1 MNAIVPPVT
10 QRAALLSGLDHAQ
23 AHAGRPDYRLRN
35 FDSFPIAALL
45 KKSAPDVYKQCEDM
59 MARTRDYAERHLHGR
74 VAHWD
79 MLAGED
85 HNFVPWDAIDG
96 GLKYG
101 FLGMALPR
109 PFGGGGIGPL
119 EAAVFS
125 EELGAADPGVFVI
138 YGAHILAMGLV
149 LASLDMPLLHFL
161 AREIVEPEKQGRAT
175 LLALAHTEPGG
186 GSDVEDGEDIKT
198 AKLGSR
204 FEKVPGGFRVN
215 ARKVFISNGA
225 IARYYVLTAW
235 GDLHNPTETTR
246 FFIIPRET
254 PGVSM
259 GRVEHKMGQRLCGAA
274 EIICE
279 DVFVPEHMSRLMDPD
294 RDIDT
299 VLTLT
304 RGPVGGLSTGI
315 IRSTLERTLAYV
327 GQQQANGRRLYD
339 EQWVQMRLADMLATL
354 QACRGLYMDAAITAQ
369 YSGIG
374 RLMTLMPFTL
384 PTKLRNSRLM
394 TQLLAHP
401 LASRPARTFYKRLLP
416 TPGLQKQVAHSSIAK
431 FMCSDLAVQTAMHAM
446 EILGEDANDPQWGI
460 EKGLRDAKLA
470 QIFEG
475 TNQINRLQANRGLLT
490 S

>member
-1 MNAIVPPVT
+1 MNAIVQPIT
-10 QRAALLSGLDHAQ
+10 QRARILTDLDTAQ
-23 AHAGRPDYRLRN
+23 VNNGMPDYRLRD

-45 KKSAPDVYKQCEDM
+45 KKSEPDMYRRCVAM
-59 MARTRDYAERHLHGR
+59 MTRTRDYAEQHLQGR
-74 VAHWD
+74 VVHWD

-85 HNFVPWDAIDG
+85 HNFVPWDAIDA
-96 GLKYG
+96 GLQYG

-109 PFGGGGIGPL
+109 PFGGGGIGPM
-119 EAAVFS
+119 EAGIFS
-125 EELGAADPGVFVI
+125 EELGAADPGVFVV

-161 AREIVEPEKQGRAT
+161 AREIADPEKQGRAT

-235 GDLHNPTETTR
+235 GDLHNPTETSR
-246 FFIIPRET
+246 FFIIPRDAS
-254 PGVSM
+254 GISV

-279 DVFVPEHMSRLMDPD
+279 DVFVPECLSRPMNPD

-354 QACRGLYMDAAITAQ
+354 QACRGLYLDAAIAAQ

-374 RLMTLMPFTL
+374 RLMTLMPFAL
-384 PTKLRNSRLM
+384 PARVRNGRLM
-394 TQLLAHP
+394 TRILTHP
-401 LASRPARTFYKRLLP
+401 LTNRPARSFYNRLLP

-431 FMCSDLAVQTAMHAM
+431 FMCSDLAVQTAMQAM
-446 EILGEDANDPQWGI
+446 EILGEDANDPKWGI